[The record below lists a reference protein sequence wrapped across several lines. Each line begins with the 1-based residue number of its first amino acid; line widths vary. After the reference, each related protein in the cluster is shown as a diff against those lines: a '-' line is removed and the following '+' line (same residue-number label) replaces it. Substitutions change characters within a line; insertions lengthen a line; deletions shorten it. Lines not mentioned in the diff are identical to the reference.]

1 MSYFMSRPTA
11 RVYVDGFNLYRRCL
25 SSRPEFKWLDVWSL
39 ATQLMPDHRV
49 THVDYFTAR
58 LRPGIQFDPQT
69 PVRQQIYLRAL
80 RTRPD
85 RVSIHYG
92 RFRNDKRDMP
102 IHPVELDPATGKW
115 RTTPV
120 KKLEEKGSD
129 VNLASRMVADAFL
142 RKADVFVLLSN
153 DSDQAG
159 PLRMLKHELG
169 FSTGIIFPMESSRGS
184 KELMQTSPDFVSHV
198 TPGALARSQFPRE
211 LEDDTGR
218 FHRPPAW
225 G

>member
-1 MSYFMSRPTA
+1 MSRPTA

-129 VNLASRMVADAFL
+129 VNLASRMVADAFS
-142 RKADVFVLLSN
+142 RKADVFVL
-153 DSDQAG
+153 
-159 PLRMLKHELG
+159 
-169 FSTGIIFPMESSRGS
+169 